1 MRKWVWLLASVVF
14 ALGLLFAP
22 QPPSARRVNPDQLLS
37 IVLNGYRPMV
47 RDIRRDGRIAAEYSP
62 ESRNRLILQNYTPLV
77 EGEETVAGRD
87 AWLLRLKPKVK
98 YRPWRQLWIDKKSYS
113 ILAVRDWS
121 HRNEIRRS
129 ARLEKSPTALG
140 SLVFPS
146 ATRAIHPGSASR
158 GLKRPRFIPA
168 GFELIDDRS
177 WDGLSD
183 LRALIY
189 TDGLFNISL
198 FYRFS
203 GTQGREQ
210 KQRLSVCDCGETL
223 AVTTMLDSGCVTV
236 VADLPEADLL
246 RIARSIR

>member
-1 MRKWVWLLASVVF
+1 VF

-22 QPPSARRVNPDQLLS
+22 RMPSARRVNPDQLLS

-47 RDIRRDGRIAAEYSP
+47 RHIRRDGRVVAEFSAKP
-62 ESRNRLILQNYTPLV
+62 SSRLVLKNYTPLV
-77 EGEETVAGRD
+77 EGEETIAGRD

-113 ILAVRDWS
+113 ILAIRDWS

-129 ARLEKSPTALG
+129 VRLEKPPAALG
-140 SLVFPS
+140 SLVFLS
-146 ATRAIHPGSASR
+146 ATRTIHPGSALR
-158 GLKRPRFIPA
+158 GLKRPRFIPE
-168 GFELIDDRS
+168 GFELIDDGS

-189 TDGLFNISL
+189 TDGLFNVSL

-203 GTQGREQ
+203 GRQGREQ

-223 AVTTMLDSGCVTV
+223 AVTAMLDSGCVTV
-236 VADLPEADLL
+236 VADLPEKDLL